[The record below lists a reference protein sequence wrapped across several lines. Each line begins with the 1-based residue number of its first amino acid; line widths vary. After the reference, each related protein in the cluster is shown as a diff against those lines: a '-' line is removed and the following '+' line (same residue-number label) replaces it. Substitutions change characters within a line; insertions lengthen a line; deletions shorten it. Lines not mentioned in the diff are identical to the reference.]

1 MLLLKTH
8 DLDALTHAVAH
19 ALARGA
25 ASLETI
31 KMLLEQ
37 SHERPADTAPPSIV
51 RADLLALE
59 VATPR
64 LAAWDEAIEVRP

>member
-1 MLLLKTH
+1 MRGPAC
-8 DLDALTHAVAH
+8 ALTHAVEH

-37 SHERPADTAPPSIV
+37 SHERPEDTAPPSIV
-51 RADLLALE
+51 RAVVSRNSLPL
-59 VATPR
+59 
-64 LAAWDEAIEVRP
+64 